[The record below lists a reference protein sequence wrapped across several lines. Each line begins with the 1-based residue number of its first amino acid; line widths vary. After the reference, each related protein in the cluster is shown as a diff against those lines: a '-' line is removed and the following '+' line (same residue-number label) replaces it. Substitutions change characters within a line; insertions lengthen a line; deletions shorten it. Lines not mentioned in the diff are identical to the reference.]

1 MRGDPPGSPGVVDA
15 MNEIWDK
22 RLRRSGFLASQW
34 PFAADVLRFF
44 TAVTGFQGNVAR
56 AVGAGLPRPGGAE
69 PAPLR
74 LPASFPPALIEIV
87 QRDGPPELRRIAG
100 GLESR
105 SPADWEKH
113 LATSW
118 EHRGG
123 DEEGPSTAF
132 FPRALLQPW
141 AAAQALRWREA
152 NPGAGDGGE
161 TCPFC
166 GRLPVVS
173 VLREDKLA
181 EAVARALVCS
191 LCSLEWS
198 FTRVLCPG
206 CREEKPERLPRLA
219 ADEIPWIRVEACD
232 ACGRYLKAVDLT
244 KDPAADPVTDEIAS
258 TPLDVVAA
266 ERGYAKL
273 QVNIVGF

>member
-1 MRGDPPGSPGVVDA
+1 MSDL
-15 MNEIWDK
+15 WDK
-22 RLRRSGFLASQW
+22 RLRRAEELATQW
-34 PFAADVLRFF
+34 PYAADVLRFF
-44 TAVTGFQGNVAR
+44 SALTRFQGELAR
-56 AVGAGLPRPGGAE
+56 AVGAGSPRPGGTE
-69 PAPLR
+69 TVPLR
-74 LPASFPPALIEIV
+74 MLSSFAPALIDIV
-87 QRDGPPELRRIAG
+87 RQHAPPVLSRTADGLKGRN
-100 GLESR
+100 
-105 SPADWEKH
+105 PAEWEEV
-113 LATSW
+113 LATAW
-118 EHRGG
+118 EVR
-123 DEEGPSTAF
+123 DANPDVSSAAF

-141 AAAQALRWREA
+141 AAVRALRWREA
-152 NPGAGDGGE
+152 NPGAGDGGG

-181 EAVARALVCS
+181 EAVARSLVCS
-191 LCSLEWS
+191 LCSHEWG

-219 ADEIPWIRVEACD
+219 AAEIPWIRVEACD

-273 QVNIVGF
+273 QANIVGV